1 MVLSILHTNIFITT
15 IFLNYTFIISKTIR
29 YFYSHRDIFPNR
41 FLKTYYELCINLI
54 SGQIIFRNFQMQLP
68 PCATSLSVQICYNST
83 ASSAQLCL
91 VQLDEPLTQA
101 LRVNGSNHDGKNLN
115 SSLCPNSEL
124 GMLTRPLNR
133 TKEYASPQK
142 RAYQLPGQC
151 LLSGRV
157 GGSWVL
163 RKGRLF
169 VVPLGVKWI

>member
-1 MVLSILHTNIFITT
+1 
-15 IFLNYTFIISKTIR
+15 
-29 YFYSHRDIFPNR
+29 
-41 FLKTYYELCINLI
+41 
-54 SGQIIFRNFQMQLP
+54 MQLP
-68 PCATSLSVQICYNST
+68 PYATSLSVQICYNST

-101 LRVNGSNHDGKNLN
+101 LRVTGSMVRIMMEKNLN

-124 GMLTRPLNR
+124 GMLTRPLNQ

-169 VVPLGVKWI
+169 VVPLGVK